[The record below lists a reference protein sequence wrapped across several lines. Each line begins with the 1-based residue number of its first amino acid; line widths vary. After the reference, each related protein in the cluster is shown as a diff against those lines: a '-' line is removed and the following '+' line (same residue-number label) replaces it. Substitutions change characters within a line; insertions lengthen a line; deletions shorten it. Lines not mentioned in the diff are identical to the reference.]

1 MSWIQIDVDL
11 DDVYDN
17 MGSYER
23 RKMAEWLE
31 DDGYFYERSP
41 LVIEGFN
48 TEFNGE
54 KASRLELEFADKLL
68 GLASKFHTMSNEEI
82 EIIENLYKKY
92 C

>member
-1 MSWIQIDVDL
+1 MSWISIDVDL

-17 MGSYER
+17 MGSYEK

-31 DDGYFYERSP
+31 EDGYTPERPP
-41 LVIEGFN
+41 LVIAGFN
-48 TEFNGE
+48 TEFDGA

-68 GLASKFHTMSNEEI
+68 GLASKFHTMDNSEI

>member
-31 DDGYFYERSP
+31 DDGYTTITTK
-41 LVIEGFN
+41 LEGYDIPPS
-48 TEFNGE
+48 TSSLESEFHDMLINL
-54 KASRLELEFADKLL
+54 S
-68 GLASKFHTMSNEEI
+68 SKFYQMSNEEVEMI
-82 EIIENLYKKY
+82 TKLYNKY
-92 C
+92 E

>member
-1 MSWIQIDVDL
+1 MSWISIDVDL

-17 MGSYER
+17 MSSYEKQ
-23 RKMAEWLE
+23 KMAEWLE
-31 DDGYFYERSP
+31 EDGWISDRPP

-48 TEFNGE
+48 NEYNGA

-68 GLASKFHTMSNEEI
+68 GLASRFHTMDNSEI